1 MSASPIARQAC
12 SHAQAIPSRKI
23 LITDASQMPE
33 VYSSTPNGTIFSTT
47 PGGKH
52 FFTTHYK
59 TFDRL
64 LFFCCTADKI
74 FSVLC
79 NIMFVEIER
88 NIWI

>member
-64 LFFCCTADKI
+64 LFFCYTAEKYYFRCYVI
-74 FSVLC
+74 YYVC
-79 NIMFVEIER
+79 GN
-88 NIWI
+88 